1 MKKTPQIFINKPVY
15 LGLSILEIIKVV
27 IHAFWYD
34 NARTGHGKIA
44 KLCKQWT
51 QIALQYI

>member
-34 NARTGHGKIA
+34 NARPEHGKIA